1 MRLQSSSG
9 NFKAELLGAE
19 EPQLEAVAA
28 AAGRQRLPHLHLSD
42 QPAAD
47 CAALGRAEEL
57 RQAANQDSRGRMDV
71 ESR

>member
-1 MRLQSSSG
+1 MRLQSSE

-28 AAGRQRLPHLHLSD
+28 AAGRQLLPHLHLSD

-47 CAALGRAEEL
+47 CAPLGRAKEP
-57 RQAANQDSRGRMDV
+57 RQAGNQDTRGRMDV